1 MIKINS
7 VLKWQSLI
15 LITIIVSIFLYLIFD
30 SNIPLLFSIFCC
42 GIPLVYEIV
51 NKILHGDFGADILA
65 ALAVVTSVLLGEYLA
80 GNIVLLMLASGQV
93 LEFYALRRAS
103 AVLSALAKRMPNIA
117 HIKEG
122 KNIKDIKISDIKIG
136 DHIVIYP
143 HETCPVDGHVIEGF
157 GSMDESFLTG
167 EPYEIS
173 KAPGV
178 HVISGSIN
186 GDSLLTIVAE
196 KLPEDSRYAKI
207 VKVMEESEQ
216 RRPKLRRLSDQLG
229 AIFAP
234 IALVG
239 AIVAWTL
246 SGDPIRF
253 LAVLVIATPCPL
265 LIAIP
270 ITIISAISKAAQRG
284 IIVRDPLVLER
295 LPTCRTA
302 IFDKTGTLTYG
313 KAELEEIK
321 LYGEYNEEELLQLVA
336 SVERFSKHPLA
347 KAILRAAH
355 ERKITVLDVE
365 KVTENPGQGVLG
377 KIGKTNIEI
386 TTRQILKK
394 ENKSLLKLIPNGY
407 QGMESIVLINSKLEG
422 IVYFRDSL
430 RTEGLSF
437 IRHLTPQHQFKKI
450 MIVSGDRL
458 EEVERLAKELHIRD
472 IKAGQSPEQKVE
484 IVELETKQNPTLFMG
499 DGINDAPALAVATV
513 GLAFGHENIV
523 ATEAAGAVILE
534 SSLSKVDELL
544 HISTVMRQAAIIS
557 GVGGMLLSFIGMYFA
572 GIGLIKPV
580 MGAIL
585 QEVIDVISIMVAL
598 QLTYQKNIQSDIRE
612 I

>member
-1 MIKINS
+1 MIKVNS
-7 VLKWQSLI
+7 VLKWQSVI
-15 LITIIVSIFLYLIFD
+15 LITIIVFIILHFILE

-42 GIPLVYEIV
+42 GIPLVYEIGS
-51 NKILHGDFGADILA
+51 KIIHGDLGADILA
-65 ALAVVTSVLLGEYLA
+65 ALAVITSVILGEYLA

-196 KLPEDSRYAKI
+196 KLPEDSRYARI

-229 AIFAP
+229 AVFAP

-321 LYGEYNEEELLQLVA
+321 LYGKYNEEELLQMVA

>member
-42 GIPLVYEIV
+42 GIPLVYEIGS
-51 NKILHGDFGADILA
+51 KIIHGDLGADILA
-65 ALAVVTSVLLGEYLA
+65 ALAVITSVILGEYLA

-196 KLPEDSRYAKI
+196 KLPEDSRYARI

-229 AIFAP
+229 AVFAP

-321 LYGEYNEEELLQLVA
+321 LYGKYNEEELLQLVA

-355 ERKITVLDVE
+355 ERKITLLDVE

-377 KIGKTNIEI
+377 KIGKNNIEI

-598 QLTYQKNIQSDIRE
+598 QLTYQKNTQSDIRE